1 MFLLTIV
8 HRETLSFSDEGARME
23 RVAPGN
29 FCRWWLRLEFT
40 VTGRHFSHF
49 RLCFTRDCGEESP
62 KFEWFGSYDERV
74 LVVE

>member
-1 MFLLTIV
+1 VFLLTIV

-40 VTGRHFSHF
+40 VTLVAIFLTS
-49 RLCFTRDCGEESP
+49 
-62 KFEWFGSYDERV
+62 GSALRGTVERKAPS
-74 LVVE
+74 LSGLEATTKEFW